1 MKNYPIKI
9 ETGEHAGETVWV
21 HRSIAVAGFVFCKID
36 GEWCVLANQRGEGAP
51 DFKGYWNCPCG
62 YLDFDETTKEACI
75 REIYEETGVKVDPKN
90 IKVTDKLSSWSTEP
104 LRRYYID
111 DCVKYIG
118 KDTENLQYGD
128 LLCVYAMNYSKHE
141 LQCIKLSDYNIYTIS
156 ISDCVLHSTC
166 YPLRKGTRV
175 VVSMVSHYTQ
185 KGKAGFILETDYRT
199 CLPYCVKWD
208 DGSTSWVIGCTVTT
222 ETPEDSIIE
231 ESEEDIEIDFISE
244 NGFFKEVTFYERN

>member
-1 MKNYPIKI
+1 MNLRFKEGQMVKMIGHDDMI
-9 ETGEHAGETVWV
+9 VEGAIGVITDVQAETV
-21 HRSIAVAGFVFCKID
+21 K
-36 GEWCVLANQRGEGAP
+36 VLWGGMSA
-51 DFKGYWNCPCG
+51 FKVDYKYRHG
-62 YLDFDETTKEACI
+62 LKEISTTE
-75 REIYEETGVKVDPKN
+75 VDPKN
-90 IKVTDKLSSWSTEP
+90 IEVTDKLSSWSTEP

-118 KDTENLQYGD
+118 KDTEDLQYGD
-128 LLCVYAMNYSKHE
+128 LLCVYAMNYSEHE

-199 CLPYCVKWD
+199 CLPYRVKWD
-208 DGSTSWVIGCTVTT
+208 DGSISWVIGCTVTT
-222 ETPEDSIIE
+222 ETQEDSIIE
-231 ESEEDIEIDFISE
+231 ESEEDIEIDLISE
-244 NGFFKEVTFYERN
+244 NGFSKEVTFYERN